1 MHLLCNGFS
10 IYIFGSRA
18 EKYFGKLKY
27 IIIYIISGL
36 LGGLLSITFNGAVSA
51 GASGAIFGIMGA
63 NIVYSKF
70 YKRSMDG
77 LDLGVLIVFAIIN
90 IGTGILIPNVDNW
103 GHLGGLIGG
112 LITSLIFC
120 IGEKKN
126 ETT

>member
-1 MHLLCNGFS
+1 M
-10 IYIFGSRA
+10 
-18 EKYFGKLKY
+18 
-27 IIIYIISGL
+27 

-51 GASGAIFGIMGA
+51 GASGAIFGVMGA

-112 LITSLIFC
+112 LIT
-120 IGEKKN
+120 
-126 ETT
+126 

>member
-1 MHLLCNGFS
+1 MDYLVLHLTERF
-10 IYIFGSRA
+10 
-18 EKYFGKLKY
+18 
-27 IIIYIISGL
+27 L
-36 LGGLLSITFNGAVSA
+36 LA
-51 GASGAIFGIMGA
+51 ASGAIFGIMGA